1 MSMPEKI
8 ESPSDFD
15 CIVIGGGPAGSTVAT
30 IVSQAGFSVLL
41 VEREKMPRDHVGES
55 LMPSCNSIIKR
66 LGLSAQLQDMG
77 FPKKIGVQFVSAD
90 GNESR
95 PFLFR
100 EHDDRDTSDI
110 WHIQRNVFDNL
121 LLDNARTANVTVM
134 EQTRVHCVEFDSSG
148 RAKGI
153 SIIISG
159 TETFSKTARVVVD
172 ATGQQAVIAN
182 QLGLREFDTARRNA
196 AVWTYYES
204 KTDQFDLN
212 AVTIIAKLEKNAG
225 WFWYIPLSR
234 RQVSVGLVGERDH
247 LFPSGRDIKQAFA
260 WGLGQCPAIKDRLA
274 EAKANIAQDYLVA
287 RDFSYQSKRSSG
299 DGWVLVGDA
308 KGFIDPVY
316 STGVF
321 LALRSGELA
330 GDAICHALQVD
341 DTSAEMLATWIP
353 DYERRVNWLQQLVD
367 LFYDGDFQFGSFF
380 ADHPDQ
386 VSTLSDLL
394 MGRIYEIESQPHELF
409 KKITQWKRQQQTLC

>member
-1 MSMPEKI
+1 
-8 ESPSDFD
+8 
-15 CIVIGGGPAGSTVAT
+15 V
-30 IVSQAGFSVLL
+30 
-41 VEREKMPRDHVGES
+41 
-55 LMPSCNSIIKR
+55 
-66 LGLSAQLQDMG
+66 
-77 FPKKIGVQFVSAD
+77 
-90 GNESR
+90 
-95 PFLFR
+95 
-100 EHDDRDTSDI
+100 
-110 WHIQRNVFDNL
+110 
-121 LLDNARTANVTVM
+121 
-134 EQTRVHCVEFDSSG
+134 
-148 RAKGI
+148 
-153 SIIISG
+153 
-159 TETFSKTARVVVD
+159 
-172 ATGQQAVIAN
+172 
-182 QLGLREFDTARRNA
+182 
-196 AVWTYYES
+196 
-204 KTDQFDLN
+204 
-212 AVTIIAKLEKNAG
+212 
-225 WFWYIPLSR
+225 
-234 RQVSVGLVGERDH
+234 
-247 LFPSGRDIKQAFA
+247 
-260 WGLGQCPAIKDRLA
+260 A